1 MWGILFTLLSLGCD
15 PIKFRNTLITLI
27 LYLGLFGG
35 IMWFYTNNHQF
46 QRQTDNGITYL
57 KTSVQELSNELN
69 GKDSHQVSNQKAAHH
84 ESTVNSQTDNI
95 NGRWTS
101 RSATIYI
108 AMNNTTLQQAMVDA
122 VDAWNNTGAFHFK
135 IVHDRKQAD
144 LVASTSNNNNDQ
156 AAGLAEMNQNTV
168 SGYLTDG
175 HIYLNKAYLLNPE
188 YGYNHERIVNTAEHE
203 LGHAIG
209 LSHNNNQSV
218 MQPSGSFFTIQPSDV
233 QAVKNIYTKKP
244 TKPSQDNQQNS

>member
-1 MWGILFTLLSLGCD
+1 MW
-15 PIKFRNTLITLI
+15 
-27 LYLGLFGG
+27 LY
-35 IMWFYTNNHQF
+35 NDNQQF
-46 QRQTDNGITYL
+46 QRQTNNGITYL
-57 KTSVQELSNELN
+57 KASVQELSNELN
-69 GKDSHQVSNQKAAHH
+69 GKGSQKTTNQKTAHR
-84 ESTVNSQTDNI
+84 ESTVNSQTDQI

-108 AMNNTTLQQAMVDA
+108 KMGNQTLQQAMIDA
-122 VDAWNNTGAFHFK
+122 VNAWNNTGSFKFK

-144 LVASTSNNNNDQ
+144 LVATSANNSNDQ

-168 SGYLTDG
+168 SGYFTDG

-209 LSHNNNQSV
+209 LSHNNSQSV
-218 MQPSGSFFTIQPSDV
+218 MQPSGSFFTIQPTDI
-233 QAVKNIYTKKP
+233 QAVKRIYSQKP
-244 TKPSQDNQQNS
+244 TKPKQTH